1 MSVKIVIPGA
11 LTTVQDAGRY
21 GYQNSGIQTSG
32 VMDHKA
38 YAQANELAGNPA
50 GEAVLEA
57 TLFGGTMEVDED
69 TVIALTGADMGPQVN
84 GKPVE
89 MNRPLLLKAG
99 DSLSLGMVKSGC
111 RTYIAFG
118 GGIDV
123 PVVMGSRS
131 TNMKCSMGG
140 YEGRALRAGDVLQIG
155 APAVSYEKIQGRRVK
170 AETYPSLIEVRVIEG
185 PQAEY
190 FSEKGKAAFY
200 GGVYTI
206 SDQSDRMGYRMEG
219 EPVESIDGTD
229 IISDGIAF
237 GAIQVPADGK
247 PIILLA
253 DRQTTGGYAKIAVV
267 CSFDIPRLVQGKPGD
282 RVRFTKISVEEA
294 QRINESVRADER
306 QKSLV

>member
-1 MSVKIVIPGA
+1 MSVKVIIPGA

-32 VMDHKA
+32 VMDQKA
-38 YAQANELAGNPA
+38 YKQANELVGNPA

-57 TLFGGTMEVDED
+57 TLFGGMMEVDED
-69 TVIALTGADMGPQVN
+69 TLIAFTGADMEPQIN
-84 GKPVE
+84 GEAAE
-89 MNRPLLLKAG
+89 MNRPYLLQAG
-99 DSLSLGMVKSGC
+99 DTVSLGMVKSGC

-123 PVVMGSRS
+123 PIVMGSRS
-131 TNMKCSMGG
+131 TNLKCAMGG
-140 YEGRALRAGDVLQIG
+140 YEGRALKAGDVLKTG
-155 APAVSYEKIQGRRVK
+155 TPHASFEEVKERRAK
-170 AETYPSLIEVRVIEG
+170 AEFYGSPIEVRVIEG

-190 FSEKGKAAFY
+190 FSDKGKETFY
-200 GGVYTI
+200 GGTYTI

-219 EPVESIDGTD
+219 EPIESVNGTD

-237 GAIQVPADGK
+237 GAIQVPASGK

-267 CSFDIPRLVQGKPGD
+267 CSFDIPKLVQGKPGD
-282 RVRFTKISVEEA
+282 QVRFVKISVEEA
-294 QRINESVRADER
+294 QRINESQQTDCMKRG
-306 QKSLV
+306 K

>member
-1 MSVKIVIPGA
+1 MSVKVVIPGA

-38 YAQANELAGNPA
+38 YVCANELVGNPP

-57 TLFGGTMEVDED
+57 TLFGGSMEVDED
-69 TVIALTGADMGPQVN
+69 TVIALTGADMEPQIN
-84 GKPVE
+84 GEPVE
-89 MNRPLLLKAG
+89 MNRPYLLKKG
-99 DSLSLGMVKSGC
+99 DSISLGMVKSGC

-131 TNMKCSMGG
+131 TNMKCAMGG
-140 YEGRALRAGDVLQIG
+140 YEGRALKSGDVLKIG
-155 APAVSYEKIQGRRVK
+155 KPYVSYEEIKERRAK
-170 AETYPSLIEVRVIEG
+170 AEEYPSLIEIRVIEG

-190 FSEKGKAAFY
+190 FSEKGKATFY
-200 GGVYTI
+200 GSTYTI

-219 EPVESIDGTD
+219 EPVESISGTD

-237 GAIQVPADGK
+237 GAIQVPASGK

-253 DRQTTGGYAKIAVV
+253 DRQTTGGYAKIGVV
-267 CSFDIPRLVQGKPGD
+267 CSFDIPKLVQGKPGD
-282 RVRFTKISVEEA
+282 QVRFVGISVEEA
-294 QRINESVRADER
+294 QRINESMQRT
-306 QKSLV
+306 KNI

>member
-1 MSVKIVIPGA
+1 MSVKVIIPGA

-32 VMDHKA
+32 VMDHEAYGKA
-38 YAQANELAGNPA
+38 NYLVGNA
-50 GEAVLEA
+50 EDEAVLEA

-69 TVIALTGADMGPQVN
+69 TVVALTGADMEPKIN
-84 GKPVE
+84 GEEAE

-99 DSLSLGMVKSGC
+99 DSISLGMVKSGC

-131 TNMKCSMGG
+131 TNMKCAMGG
-140 YEGRALRAGDVLQIG
+140 YEGRPLKAGDVLQIKK
-155 APAVSYEKIQGRRVK
+155 PAVSYEEIRERRAK
-170 AETYPSLIEVRVIEG
+170 EETYPSLIEVRVVEG

-200 GGVYTI
+200 GSVYTI
-206 SDQSDRMGYRMEG
+206 SDQSDRMGYRLEG
-219 EPVESIDGTD
+219 EVVESVNGTD

-237 GAIQVPADGK
+237 GAVQVPASGK
-247 PIILLA
+247 PIVLLA

-267 CSFDIPRLVQGKPGD
+267 CSFDIPKLVQGKPGD
-282 RVRFTKISVEEA
+282 QVRFKKISVEEA
-294 QRINESVRADER
+294 QKINESRCP
-306 QKSLV
+306 